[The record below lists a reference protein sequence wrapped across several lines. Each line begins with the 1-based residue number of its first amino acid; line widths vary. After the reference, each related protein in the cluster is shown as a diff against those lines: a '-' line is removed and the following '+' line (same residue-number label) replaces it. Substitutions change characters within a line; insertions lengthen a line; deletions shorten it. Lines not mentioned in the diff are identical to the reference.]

1 MELCLYICSYLYTY
15 YVFKCQC
22 LQVILNLGINIFYN
36 SRLQELIES
45 INDTLEE
52 LKYHL
57 ADLKGQLEDEEETP
71 DH

>member
-1 MELCLYICSYLYTY
+1 MELYIHICSYLYTSN
-15 YVFKCQC
+15 FEFH
-22 LQVILNLGINIFYN
+22 NNIFYN